1 MGGGWGWGGA
11 LLPEKF
17 MGEECFTWGLKQ
29 IMPEGKK
36 SFTNEFSS
44 NSNSVNLKAFS
55 GDSGR
60 HT

>member
-1 MGGGWGWGGA
+1 MGEGGGA
-11 LLPEKF
+11 LLREKF

-44 NSNSVNLKAFS
+44 NSNSENLKTFP
-55 GDSGR
+55 GHSGR

>member
-1 MGGGWGWGGA
+1 MEEGGGGA
-11 LLPEKF
+11 LLREKF

-44 NSNSVNLKAFS
+44 NSNSENLKTFP
-55 GDSGR
+55 GHSGR

>member
-1 MGGGWGWGGA
+1 MEEGGGGA
-11 LLPEKF
+11 LLREKF